1 MFSFR
6 LEEPENSLNTALKCG
21 FGPSLFKK
29 KINKNDLIR
38 IKTSTQINAFKII
51 KIFFFLTYIDI
62 NLQLGLGL
70 VFVS

>member
-51 KIFFFLTYIDI
+51 KIYFLTHIDI